1 MLRKQVIAAWR
12 PCGNKLSFWER
23 IVSRPRSKYR
33 EMGAAQGQ
41 MPGRE
46 EGRRN
51 SETDKSKTKPVSS
64 WRCQRQPGAMKA
76 LPRLVW
82 SWIFLGFGMHLVIAE
97 EQGSQVQQRMSE
109 KDSYQ
114 TPQEEIKEL
123 TEQMGGGKGS
133 PDLPYSIRY
142 AMPRVA

>member
-1 MLRKQVIAAWR
+1 MIRKQVIAAWR
-12 PCGNKLSFWER
+12 PCGNKLSPWER
-23 IVSRPRSKYR
+23 IVSRLRSKYR

-82 SWIFLGFGMHLVIAE
+82 SLIFLGWVHLVSAE

-114 TPQEEIKEL
+114 THQKEIKEL